1 MPYLHPPAPHK
12 LSHPEISQQ
21 FGMEFIRHHE
31 VVADGT
37 VIRDC
42 LARFAGVA
50 AIMATEA
57 SRRIGVAN
65 IVGMG
70 APTYVHGRKDIV

>member
-1 MPYLHPPAPHK
+1 MHPHE
-12 LSHPEISQQ
+12 LFHPEIGQQ

-42 LARFAGVA
+42 LAGFAGVA
-50 AIMATEA
+50 TVMATEA
-57 SRRIGVAN
+57 SCRIGVAN

-70 APTYVHGRKDIV
+70 TPTYVHGRKDIV